1 MEAGREKA
9 SPRERKRS
17 GRKIQD
23 APLPSQI
30 TGSNEELVK
39 WRRLYK
45 TLLQMRS
52 DILSV

>member
-1 MEAGREKA
+1 METGREKT

-23 APLPSQI
+23 APLPFQI
-30 TGSNEELVK
+30 TGSKEDLVK

-52 DILSV
+52 EV

>member
-30 TGSNEELVK
+30 TGSNEGTCKMEEIV
-39 WRRLYK
+39 
-45 TLLQMRS
+45 
-52 DILSV
+52 